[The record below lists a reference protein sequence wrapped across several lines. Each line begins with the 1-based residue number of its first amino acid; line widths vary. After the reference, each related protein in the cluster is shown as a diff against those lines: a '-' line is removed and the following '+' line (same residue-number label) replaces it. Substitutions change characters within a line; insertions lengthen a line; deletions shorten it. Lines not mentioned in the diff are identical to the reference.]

1 MTRRRVSAKEVLA
14 DIKSGM
20 DDPALMEKYQ
30 LSSKGLQRLFK
41 ELVGAGLWPERRS
54 VRAKDVLRDIQSG
67 AGRAELMEKY
77 RLSFRGLQALVTLF
91 VDAGIVSRNHLYGET
106 RLEND
111 TVMPEEIRAFERYYV
126 DFETPVYEIS
136 HPEIYGK
143 VLDVTEFGVGLE
155 GIESCVDET
164 KHLVI
169 LGDPFGEAA
178 PFEFKARCRWV
189 NRQHD
194 GLCVAGFQIVS
205 IAQRDMEELQKLIHL
220 VTIGG

>member
-1 MTRRRVSAKEVLA
+1 MTGRRVSAKEVLD

-54 VRAKDVLRDIQSG
+54 VRARDVLRDVQRG
-67 AGRAELMEKY
+67 AGRAELMDKY
-77 RLSFRGLQALVTLF
+77 GLSFRGLQALVTLF
-91 VDAGIVSRNHLYGET
+91 VDAGVVSRDDLYGEM
-106 RLEND
+106 RLEDD
-111 TVMPEEIRAFERYYV
+111 TVVPDEIRAFERYYL
-126 DFETPVYEIS
+126 DFETPVYEAS

-143 VLDVTEFGVGLE
+143 VLDITEFGVGLI
-155 GIESCVDET
+155 GIEAVIDET

-178 PFEFKARCRWV
+178 PFEFEAKCRWV
-189 NRQHD
+189 NRQED
-194 GLCVAGFQIVS
+194 GSCVAGFQITK
-205 IAQRDMEELQKLIHL
+205 IAERDMEELRKLIHL